1 MHRFLSENNKYP
13 LQETSS
19 KELERKTHMDK
30 LIPLIVNGM
39 MSFSTLLIVSLGMAI
54 ICGKM
59 KLFNLA
65 HGELVTVGA
74 YVSYLM
80 LNELHQ
86 SFLISILASFTVT
99 FVLGVIIEKVIIKP
113 LYSRSEE
120 TLLAT
125 FGLSLILQEG
135 MKFLF
140 TSIGKSVSMPVKGSV
155 TIVGSIIP
163 TYNVWVFGITI
174 LMFVLT
180 ILIFYCTSLGK
191 KIRAIGQNRDMT
203 ECLGVNTSFCD
214 TFTFAYGC
222 ALTGV
227 AGTLLAPLKSIT
239 PTMGTSYL
247 LDSFMTVCVGG
258 ADSFLGTVVA
268 SLGIEESTSLIGGY
282 TNSVLAKLLVFIIII
297 VLIRIRP
304 EGIFAKEKR

>member
-1 MHRFLSENNKYP
+1 
-13 LQETSS
+13 
-19 KELERKTHMDK
+19 MDK

-39 MSFSTLLIVSLGMAI
+39 MSFSTLLMVSLGMAI

-86 SFLISILASFTVT
+86 SFLISILVSFIAT
-99 FVLGVIIEKVIIKP
+99 FVLGVIIEKIIIKP
-113 LYSRSEE
+113 LYSRPEE

-155 TIVGSIIP
+155 TILGAIIP
-163 TYNVWVFGITI
+163 TYNVWVFGITV

-180 ILIFYCTSLGK
+180 ILIFYLTSLGK

-227 AGTLLAPLKSIT
+227 AGSLLAPLKSIT

-268 SLGIEESTSLIGGY
+268 SLGIGESTSLIGGY
-282 TNSVLAKLLVFIIII
+282 TNSVLAKLLVFIVII

-304 EGIFAKEKR
+304 EGIFVKEKR

>member
-1 MHRFLSENNKYP
+1 
-13 LQETSS
+13 
-19 KELERKTHMDK
+19 MDK

-39 MSFSTLLIVSLGMAI
+39 MSFSTLLMVSLGMAI

-86 SFLISILASFTVT
+86 SFLISILMSFIVT
-99 FVLGVIIEKVIIKP
+99 FVLGVIIEKIIIKP
-113 LYSRSEE
+113 LYSRPEE

-140 TSIGKSVSMPVKGSV
+140 TSIGKSVSMPMKGSV
-155 TIVGSIIP
+155 TILGAIIP

-174 LMFVLT
+174 VMFVLT
-180 ILIFYCTSLGK
+180 IMIFYLTSLGK

-227 AGTLLAPLKSIT
+227 AGSLLAPLKSIT

-282 TNSVLAKLLVFIIII
+282 TNSVLAKLLVFIVII

-304 EGIFAKEKR
+304 EGIFVKEKR

>member
-1 MHRFLSENNKYP
+1 MEI
-13 LQETSS
+13 T
-19 KELERKTHMDK
+19 MDK

-39 MSFSTLLIVSLGMAI
+39 MSFSTLLMVSLGMAI

-86 SFLISILASFTVT
+86 SFLVSILVSFIAT
-99 FVLGVIIEKVIIKP
+99 FVLGVIIEKIIIKP
-113 LYSRSEE
+113 LYSRPEE

-155 TIVGSIIP
+155 TILGAIIP
-163 TYNVWVFGITI
+163 TYNVWVFGITV

-180 ILIFYCTSLGK
+180 ILIFYLTSLGK

-203 ECLGVNTSFCD
+203 ECLGVNTSLCD

-222 ALTGV
+222 ARTGV
-227 AGTLLAPLKSIT
+227 AGSLLAPMKSIT

-268 SLGIEESTSLIGGY
+268 SLGIGESTSLIGGY
-282 TNSVLAKLLVFIIII
+282 TNSVLAKLLVFIVII

-304 EGIFAKEKR
+304 EGIFVKEKR

>member
-1 MHRFLSENNKYP
+1 MEI
-13 LQETSS
+13 T
-19 KELERKTHMDK
+19 MDK

-39 MSFSTLLIVSLGMAI
+39 MSFSTLLMVSLGMAI

-65 HGELVTVGA
+65 HGELVKLGA

-86 SFLISILASFTVT
+86 SFLVSILVSFIAT
-99 FVLGVIIEKVIIKP
+99 FVLGVIIEKIIIKP
-113 LYSRSEE
+113 LYSRPEE

-155 TIVGSIIP
+155 TILGAIIP
-163 TYNVWVFGITI
+163 TYNVWVFGITV

-180 ILIFYCTSLGK
+180 ILIFYLTSLGK

-227 AGTLLAPLKSIT
+227 AGSLLAPLKSIT

-268 SLGIEESTSLIGGY
+268 SLGIGESTSLIGGY
-282 TNSVLAKLLVFIIII
+282 TNSVLAKLLVFIVII

-304 EGIFAKEKR
+304 EGIFVKEKR

>member
-1 MHRFLSENNKYP
+1 
-13 LQETSS
+13 
-19 KELERKTHMDK
+19 MDK

-39 MSFSTLLIVSLGMAI
+39 MSFSTLLMVSLGMAI

-86 SFLISILASFTVT
+86 SFLVCILVSFIAT
-99 FVLGVIIEKVIIKP
+99 FVLGVIIEKIIIKP
-113 LYSRSEE
+113 LYSRPEE

-155 TIVGSIIP
+155 TILGAIIP

-180 ILIFYCTSLGK
+180 ILIFYLTSLGK

-227 AGTLLAPLKSIT
+227 AGSLLAPLKSIT

-268 SLGIEESTSLIGGY
+268 SLGIGESTSLIGGY
-282 TNSVLAKLLVFIIII
+282 TNSVLAKLLVFIVII

-304 EGIFAKEKR
+304 EGIFVKEKR

>member
-1 MHRFLSENNKYP
+1 
-13 LQETSS
+13 
-19 KELERKTHMDK
+19 MDK

-39 MSFSTLLIVSLGMAI
+39 MSFSTLLMVSLGMAI

-86 SFLISILASFTVT
+86 SFLISILVSFTVT
-99 FVLGVIIEKVIIKP
+99 FVLGVIIEKIIIKP
-113 LYSRSEE
+113 LYSRPEE

-155 TIVGSIIP
+155 TILGAIIP

-180 ILIFYCTSLGK
+180 ILIFYLTSLGK

-227 AGTLLAPLKSIT
+227 AGSLLAPLKSIT

-282 TNSVLAKLLVFIIII
+282 TNSVLAKLLVFIVII

-304 EGIFAKEKR
+304 EGIFVKEKR

>member
-1 MHRFLSENNKYP
+1 MEI
-13 LQETSS
+13 T
-19 KELERKTHMDK
+19 MDK

-39 MSFSTLLIVSLGMAI
+39 MSFSTLLMVSLGMAI

-86 SFLISILASFTVT
+86 SFLVSILVSFIAT
-99 FVLGVIIEKVIIKP
+99 FVLGVIIEKIIIKP
-113 LYSRSEE
+113 LYSRPEE

-140 TSIGKSVSMPVKGSV
+140 SSIGKSVSMPVKGSV
-155 TIVGSIIP
+155 TILGAIIP
-163 TYNVWVFGITI
+163 TYNVWVFGITV

-180 ILIFYCTSLGK
+180 ILIFYLTSLGK

-227 AGTLLAPLKSIT
+227 AGSLLAPLKSIT

-247 LDSFMTVCVGG
+247 LDSFMTVCIGG

-268 SLGIEESTSLIGGY
+268 SLGIGESTSLIGGY
-282 TNSVLAKLLVFIIII
+282 TNSVLAKLLVFIVIII
-297 VLIRIRP
+297 LIRIRP
-304 EGIFAKEKR
+304 EGIFVKEKR

>member
-1 MHRFLSENNKYP
+1 
-13 LQETSS
+13 
-19 KELERKTHMDK
+19 MDK

-39 MSFSTLLIVSLGMAI
+39 MSFSTLLMVSLGMAI

-86 SFLISILASFTVT
+86 SFLISILMSFIAT
-99 FVLGVIIEKVIIKP
+99 FVLGVIIEKIIIKP
-113 LYSRSEE
+113 LYSRPEE

-155 TIVGSIIP
+155 TILGAIIP

-174 LMFVLT
+174 VMFVLT
-180 ILIFYCTSLGK
+180 IMIFYLTSLGK

-214 TFTFAYGC
+214 SFTFAYGC

-227 AGTLLAPLKSIT
+227 AGSLLAPLKSIT

-282 TNSVLAKLLVFIIII
+282 TNSVLAKLLVFIVII

-304 EGIFAKEKR
+304 EGIFVKEKR

>member
-1 MHRFLSENNKYP
+1 
-13 LQETSS
+13 
-19 KELERKTHMDK
+19 MDK

-39 MSFSTLLIVSLGMAI
+39 MSFSTLLMVSLGMAI

-86 SFLISILASFTVT
+86 SFLISILVSFTVT
-99 FVLGVIIEKVIIKP
+99 FVLGVIIEKIIIKP
-113 LYSRSEE
+113 LYSRPEE

-155 TIVGSIIP
+155 TILGAIIP

-174 LMFVLT
+174 VMFVLT
-180 ILIFYCTSLGK
+180 IMIFYLTSLGK

-227 AGTLLAPLKSIT
+227 AGSLLAPLKSIT

-282 TNSVLAKLLVFIIII
+282 TNSVLAKLLVFIVII

-304 EGIFAKEKR
+304 EGIFVKEKR

>member
-1 MHRFLSENNKYP
+1 
-13 LQETSS
+13 
-19 KELERKTHMDK
+19 MDK

-39 MSFSTLLIVSLGMAI
+39 MSFSTLLMVSLGMAI

-86 SFLISILASFTVT
+86 SFLISILMSFIAT
-99 FVLGVIIEKVIIKP
+99 FVLGVIIEKIIIKP
-113 LYSRSEE
+113 LYSRPEE

-155 TIVGSIIP
+155 TILGAIIP

-174 LMFVLT
+174 VMFVLT
-180 ILIFYCTSLGK
+180 IMIFYLTSLGK

-227 AGTLLAPLKSIT
+227 AGSLLAPLKSIT

-282 TNSVLAKLLVFIIII
+282 TNSVLAKLLVFIVII

-304 EGIFAKEKR
+304 EGIFVKEKR

>member
-1 MHRFLSENNKYP
+1 MEI
-13 LQETSS
+13 T
-19 KELERKTHMDK
+19 MDK

-39 MSFSTLLIVSLGMAI
+39 MSFSTLLMVSLGMAI

-86 SFLISILASFTVT
+86 SFLVSILVSFIAT
-99 FVLGVIIEKVIIKP
+99 FVLGVIIEKIIIKP
-113 LYSRSEE
+113 LYSRPEE

-140 TSIGKSVSMPVKGSV
+140 SSIGKSVSMPVKGSV
-155 TIVGSIIP
+155 TILGAIIP
-163 TYNVWVFGITI
+163 TYNVWVFGITV

-180 ILIFYCTSLGK
+180 ILIFYLTSLGK

-227 AGTLLAPLKSIT
+227 AGSLLAPLKSIT

-268 SLGIEESTSLIGGY
+268 SLGIGESTSLIGGY
-282 TNSVLAKLLVFIIII
+282 TNSVLAKLLVFIVII

-304 EGIFAKEKR
+304 EGIFVKEKR

>member
-1 MHRFLSENNKYP
+1 MEI
-13 LQETSS
+13 T
-19 KELERKTHMDK
+19 MDK

-39 MSFSTLLIVSLGMAI
+39 MSFSTLLMVSLGMAI

-86 SFLISILASFTVT
+86 SFLISILVSFIAT
-99 FVLGVIIEKVIIKP
+99 FVLGVIIEKIIIKP
-113 LYSRSEE
+113 LYSRPEE

-155 TIVGSIIP
+155 TILGAIIP
-163 TYNVWVFGITI
+163 TYNVWVFGITV

-180 ILIFYCTSLGK
+180 ILIFYLTSLGK

-227 AGTLLAPLKSIT
+227 AGSLLAPLKSIT

-268 SLGIEESTSLIGGY
+268 SLGIGESTSLIGGY
-282 TNSVLAKLLVFIIII
+282 TNSVLAKLLVFIVII

-304 EGIFAKEKR
+304 EGIFVKEKR

>member
-1 MHRFLSENNKYP
+1 MEI
-13 LQETSS
+13 T
-19 KELERKTHMDK
+19 MDK

-39 MSFSTLLIVSLGMAI
+39 MSFSTLLMVSLGMAI

-86 SFLISILASFTVT
+86 SFLVSILVSFIAT
-99 FVLGVIIEKVIIKP
+99 FVLGVIIEKIIIKP
-113 LYSRSEE
+113 LYSRPEE

-155 TIVGSIIP
+155 TILGAIIP
-163 TYNVWVFGITI
+163 TYNVWVFGITV

-180 ILIFYCTSLGK
+180 ILIFYLTSLGK

-227 AGTLLAPLKSIT
+227 AGSLLAPLKSIT

-247 LDSFMTVCVGG
+247 LDSFMAVCVGG

-268 SLGIEESTSLIGGY
+268 SLGIGESTSLIGGY
-282 TNSVLAKLLVFIIII
+282 TNSVLAKLLVFIVII

-304 EGIFAKEKR
+304 EGIFVKEKR

>member
-1 MHRFLSENNKYP
+1 MEI
-13 LQETSS
+13 T
-19 KELERKTHMDK
+19 MDK

-39 MSFSTLLIVSLGMAI
+39 MSFSTLLMVSLGMAI

-86 SFLISILASFTVT
+86 SFLVSILVSFIAT
-99 FVLGVIIEKVIIKP
+99 FVLGVIIEKIIIKP
-113 LYSRSEE
+113 LYSRPEE

-155 TIVGSIIP
+155 TILGAIIP
-163 TYNVWVFGITI
+163 TYNVWVFGITV

-180 ILIFYCTSLGK
+180 ILIFYLTSLGK

-227 AGTLLAPLKSIT
+227 AGSLLAPLKSIT

-268 SLGIEESTSLIGGY
+268 SLGIGESTSLIGGY
-282 TNSVLAKLLVFIIII
+282 TNSVLAKLLVFIVII

-304 EGIFAKEKR
+304 EGIFVKEKR

>member
-1 MHRFLSENNKYP
+1 
-13 LQETSS
+13 
-19 KELERKTHMDK
+19 MDK

-39 MSFSTLLIVSLGMAI
+39 MSFSTLLMVSLGMAI

-86 SFLISILASFTVT
+86 SFLVSILVSFIAT
-99 FVLGVIIEKVIIKP
+99 FVLGVIIEKIIIKP
-113 LYSRSEE
+113 LYSRPEE

-155 TIVGSIIP
+155 TILGAIIP
-163 TYNVWVFGITI
+163 TYNVWVFGITV

-180 ILIFYCTSLGK
+180 ILIFYLTSLGK

-227 AGTLLAPLKSIT
+227 AGSLLAPLKSIT

-268 SLGIEESTSLIGGY
+268 SLGIGESTSLIGGY
-282 TNSVLAKLLVFIIII
+282 TNSVLAKLLVFIVII

-304 EGIFAKEKR
+304 EGIFVKEKR

>member
-1 MHRFLSENNKYP
+1 
-13 LQETSS
+13 
-19 KELERKTHMDK
+19 MDK

-39 MSFSTLLIVSLGMAI
+39 MSFSTLLMVSLGMAI

-80 LNELHQ
+80 LNELKQ
-86 SFLISILASFTVT
+86 SFFISILVSFLVT
-99 FVLGVIIEKVIIKP
+99 FVLGVIIEKIIIKP
-113 LYSRSEE
+113 LYSRPEE

-155 TIVGSIIP
+155 TILGAIIP

-174 LMFVLT
+174 VMFVLT
-180 ILIFYCTSLGK
+180 IMIFYLTSLGK

-227 AGTLLAPLKSIT
+227 AGSLLAPLKSIT

-282 TNSVLAKLLVFIIII
+282 TNSVLAKLLVFIVII

-304 EGIFAKEKR
+304 EGIFVKEKR

>member
-1 MHRFLSENNKYP
+1 
-13 LQETSS
+13 
-19 KELERKTHMDK
+19 MDK

-39 MSFSTLLIVSLGMAI
+39 MSFSTLLMVSLGMAI

-86 SFLISILASFTVT
+86 SFLVSILVSFIVT
-99 FVLGVIIEKVIIKP
+99 FVLGVIIEKIIIKP
-113 LYSRSEE
+113 LYSRPEE

-155 TIVGSIIP
+155 TILGAIIP

-180 ILIFYCTSLGK
+180 ILIFYLTSLGK

-227 AGTLLAPLKSIT
+227 AGSLLAPLKSIT

-282 TNSVLAKLLVFIIII
+282 TNSVLAKLLVFIVII

-304 EGIFAKEKR
+304 EGIFVKEKR

>member
-1 MHRFLSENNKYP
+1 
-13 LQETSS
+13 
-19 KELERKTHMDK
+19 MDK

-39 MSFSTLLIVSLGMAI
+39 MSFSTLLMVSLGMAI

-86 SFLISILASFTVT
+86 SFLISILVSFIVT
-99 FVLGVIIEKVIIKP
+99 FVLGVIIEKIIIKP
-113 LYSRSEE
+113 LYSRPEE

-155 TIVGSIIP
+155 TILGAIIP

-180 ILIFYCTSLGK
+180 ILIFYLTSLGK

-227 AGTLLAPLKSIT
+227 AGSLLAPLKSIT

-282 TNSVLAKLLVFIIII
+282 TNSVLAKLLVFIVII

-304 EGIFAKEKR
+304 EGIFVKEKR

>member
-1 MHRFLSENNKYP
+1 
-13 LQETSS
+13 
-19 KELERKTHMDK
+19 MDK

-39 MSFSTLLIVSLGMAI
+39 MSFSTLLMVSLGMAI

-86 SFLISILASFTVT
+86 SFLISILMSFIVT
-99 FVLGVIIEKVIIKP
+99 FVLGVIIEKIIIKP
-113 LYSRSEE
+113 LYSRPEE

-155 TIVGSIIP
+155 TILGAIIP

-174 LMFVLT
+174 VMFVLT
-180 ILIFYCTSLGK
+180 IMIFYLTSLGK

-227 AGTLLAPLKSIT
+227 AGSLLAPLKSIT

-282 TNSVLAKLLVFIIII
+282 TNSVLAKLLVFIVII

-304 EGIFAKEKR
+304 EGIFVKEKR

>member
-1 MHRFLSENNKYP
+1 
-13 LQETSS
+13 
-19 KELERKTHMDK
+19 MDK

-39 MSFSTLLIVSLGMAI
+39 MSFSTLLMVSLGMAI

-86 SFLISILASFTVT
+86 SFLISILVSFIVT
-99 FVLGVIIEKVIIKP
+99 FVLGVIIEKIIIKP
-113 LYSRSEE
+113 LYSRPEE

-155 TIVGSIIP
+155 TILGAIIP
-163 TYNVWVFGITI
+163 TYNVWVFGITV

-180 ILIFYCTSLGK
+180 ILIFYLTSLGK

-227 AGTLLAPLKSIT
+227 AGSLLAPLKSIT

-268 SLGIEESTSLIGGY
+268 SLGIGESTSLIGGY
-282 TNSVLAKLLVFIIII
+282 TNSVLAKLLVFIVII

-304 EGIFAKEKR
+304 EGIFVKEKR

>member
-1 MHRFLSENNKYP
+1 
-13 LQETSS
+13 
-19 KELERKTHMDK
+19 MDK

-39 MSFSTLLIVSLGMAI
+39 MSFSTLLMVSLGMAI

-86 SFLISILASFTVT
+86 SFLISILMSFIAT
-99 FVLGVIIEKVIIKP
+99 FVLGVIIEKIIIKP
-113 LYSRSEE
+113 LYSRPEE

-140 TSIGKSVSMPVKGSV
+140 TSIGKSVSMPVKWSV
-155 TIVGSIIP
+155 TILGAIIP

-174 LMFVLT
+174 VMFVLT
-180 ILIFYCTSLGK
+180 IMIFYLTSLGK

-227 AGTLLAPLKSIT
+227 AGSLLAPLKSIT

-282 TNSVLAKLLVFIIII
+282 TNSVLAKLLVFIVII

-304 EGIFAKEKR
+304 EGIFVKEKR

>member
-1 MHRFLSENNKYP
+1 
-13 LQETSS
+13 
-19 KELERKTHMDK
+19 
-30 LIPLIVNGM
+30 
-39 MSFSTLLIVSLGMAI
+39 MSFSTLLMVSLGMAI

-86 SFLISILASFTVT
+86 SFLVSILVSFIVT
-99 FVLGVIIEKVIIKP
+99 FVLGVIIEKIIIKP
-113 LYSRSEE
+113 LYSRPEE

-155 TIVGSIIP
+155 TILGAIIP

-180 ILIFYCTSLGK
+180 ILIFYLTSLGK

-227 AGTLLAPLKSIT
+227 AGSLLAPLKSIT

-282 TNSVLAKLLVFIIII
+282 TNSVLAKLLVFIVII

-304 EGIFAKEKR
+304 EGIFVKEKR

>member
-1 MHRFLSENNKYP
+1 MEI
-13 LQETSS
+13 T
-19 KELERKTHMDK
+19 MDK

-39 MSFSTLLIVSLGMAI
+39 MSFSTLLMVSLGMAI

-86 SFLISILASFTVT
+86 SFLVSILVSFIAT
-99 FVLGVIIEKVIIKP
+99 FVLGVIIEKIIIKP
-113 LYSRSEE
+113 LYSRPEE

-155 TIVGSIIP
+155 TILGAIIP
-163 TYNVWVFGITI
+163 TYNVWVFGITV

-180 ILIFYCTSLGK
+180 ILIFYLTSLGK

-227 AGTLLAPLKSIT
+227 AGSLLAPLKSIT

-268 SLGIEESTSLIGGY
+268 SLGIGESTSLIGGY
-282 TNSVLAKLLVFIIII
+282 TNSVLAKLLIFIVII

-304 EGIFAKEKR
+304 EGIFVKEKR

>member
-1 MHRFLSENNKYP
+1 MHRFLLAGNNGQPK
-13 LQETSS
+13 
-19 KELERKTHMDK
+19 KGFGMMDK
-30 LIPLIVNGM
+30 ILPLIVNGV
-39 MSFSTLLIVSLGMAI
+39 MSFSTLLMVSLGMAI

-74 YVSYLM
+74 YMAYLM
-80 LNELHQ
+80 INVYKQ
-86 SFLISILASFTVT
+86 SFAMGIAAAFIVT
-99 FVLGVIIEKVIIKP
+99 FGLGAIIEKIIIKP
-113 LYSRSEE
+113 LYSRPEE

-140 TSIGKSVSMPVKGSV
+140 TSIGKSVSMPIKGVV
-155 TIVGSIIP
+155 TLGTVIVPI
-163 TYNVWVFGITI
+163 YNLWILGIVA
-174 LMFVLT
+174 LMFFLT
-180 ILIFYCTSLGK
+180 IGIFYLTPLGK
-191 KIRAIGQNRDMT
+191 KIRSIGQNRNMT

-227 AGTLLAPLKSIT
+227 AGALLAPLKSIT

-258 ADSFLGTVVA
+258 ADSFLGTIVSA
-268 SLGIEESTSLIGGY
+268 FGIREANALIGGISG
-282 TNSVLAKLLVFIIII
+282 TVIAQLLVFVVII

-304 EGIFAKEKR
+304 EGIFVKERR